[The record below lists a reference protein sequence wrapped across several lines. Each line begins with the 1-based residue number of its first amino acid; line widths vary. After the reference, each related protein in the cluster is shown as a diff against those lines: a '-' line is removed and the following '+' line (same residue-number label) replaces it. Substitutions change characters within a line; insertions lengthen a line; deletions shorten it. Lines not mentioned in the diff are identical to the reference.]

1 MDVKT
6 KNTFKLKITMKKLL
20 FTSLLSL
27 GLLLPASVSASTNS
41 TTSTTELSSKKP
53 KKQKSKT
60 TRKKSRKAKRS
71 KAKSTKSYSQSRG
84 CTYNGHSLSVGPRG
98 GCYYYSGS
106 SKEYVDRSYCSG
118 CN

>member
-1 MDVKT
+1 
-6 KNTFKLKITMKKLL
+6 MKKLL

-27 GLLLPASVSASTNS
+27 GLLLPASFSASTNS

-71 KAKSTKSYSQSRG
+71 KARSTRSYSESNRG
-84 CTYNGHSLSVGPRG
+84 CTYNGHQLYVGERG
-98 GCYYYSGS
+98 GCYYMAGS
-106 SKEYVDRSYCSG
+106 SKEYVDRGYCSG